1 MAEFFSESMF
11 FGAVISILA
20 YALGVAIQKRWKYA
34 IFNPMLIAIVAIIL
48 FLTVMGIDYETYNKS
63 AEYITYFLTPATV
76 CFAIPLYE
84 QYERL
89 KKNWRALLAGTL
101 AGVLSSMLSIFLLS
115 MLFGLAHE
123 QYVSLLPKSITTAI
137 GIALSGELGGI
148 PTLTVAAIM
157 VTGIFGNICARSL
170 CRLFRIKEP
179 AAVGLAIGAAAH
191 AIGTVR
197 AREIGEE
204 EGAISS
210 LSIVVCGL
218 LTVVAASFFAG
229 LY

>member
-1 MAEFFSESMF
+1 MTEFFAESVY

-20 YALGVAIQKRWKYA
+20 YALGNAIQKKWKFA
-34 IFNPMLIAIVAIIL
+34 IFNPLLIAI
-48 FLTVMGIDYETYNKS
+48 FLVIAVLLVLGVEYEDYNRG
-63 AEYITYFLTPATV
+63 ADYITWFLTPATV
-76 CFAIPLYE
+76 CFAVPLYE

-89 KKNWRALLAGTL
+89 KKNWRGLLVGSV
-101 AGVLSSMLSIFLLS
+101 AGVVSCLLSILLLS
-115 MLFGLAHE
+115 MLFRLSHE

-148 PTLTVAAIM
+148 PTLTVASIM
-157 VTGIFGNICARSL
+157 VTGLFGNIVARAV

-179 AAVGLAIGAAAH
+179 AAVGLAIGAASH

-204 EGAISS
+204 EGAISG
-210 LSIVVCGL
+210 LAIVICGI
-218 LTVVAASFFAG
+218 LTVIASLFFAG

>member
-1 MAEFFSESMF
+1 MTEFFAESVY

-20 YALGVAIQKRWKYA
+20 YALGNAIQKKWKFA
-34 IFNPMLIAIVAIIL
+34 IFNPLLIAIIL
-48 FLTVMGIDYETYNKS
+48 VIAVLLVLGVEYEDYNRG
-63 AEYITYFLTPATV
+63 ADYITWFLTPATV
-76 CFAIPLYE
+76 CFAVPLYE

-89 KKNWRALLAGTL
+89 KKNWRGLLVGSV
-101 AGVLSSMLSIFLLS
+101 AGVVACLLSILLLS
-115 MLFGLAHE
+115 VLFRLSHE

-148 PTLTVAAIM
+148 PTLTVASIM
-157 VTGIFGNICARSL
+157 VTGLFGNIVARGV

-179 AAVGLAIGAAAH
+179 AAVGLAIGAASH

-204 EGAISS
+204 EGAISG
-210 LSIVVCGL
+210 LAIVICGI
-218 LTVVAASFFAG
+218 LTVIASLFFAG

>member
-1 MAEFFSESMF
+1 MTEFFTESVY

-20 YALGVAIQKRWKYA
+20 YALGNAIQKKWKFA
-34 IFNPMLIAIVAIIL
+34 IFNPLLIAIIL
-48 FLTVMGIDYETYNKS
+48 VIAVLLLLGIEYEDYNRG
-63 AEYITYFLTPATV
+63 ADYITWFLTPATV
-76 CFAIPLYE
+76 CFAVPLYE

-89 KKNWRALLAGTL
+89 KKNWKGILVGSV
-101 AGVLSSMLSIFLLS
+101 AGVVSCLVSILLLS
-115 MLFGLAHE
+115 VLFRLSHE

-148 PTLTVAAIM
+148 PTLTVASIM
-157 VTGIFGNICARSL
+157 VTGLFGNIVARSV

-179 AAVGLAIGAAAH
+179 AAVGLAIGAASH

-204 EGAISS
+204 EGAISG
-210 LSIVVCGL
+210 LAIVVCGI
-218 LTVVAASFFAG
+218 LTVIASLFFAG